1 MGGNANETSTP
12 TTEVSTSSDVE
23 ATGPLSI
30 LPICVSLIAVVA
42 LAIAA
47 CVFYRKR
54 QRQQA
59 QQLARQL
66 RLTERRIHAVGNLT
80 VKKEKELA
88 AKRSEY
94 YPPSDVRA
102 SASEPSVIR
111 PPHYFVNA
119 NNPGLN
125 ATRAKAVQT
134 SIVNASACSCEYGD
148 STYCSACKDS
158 VLDSHR
164 ADSKATMED
173 RDMSAGSLAVELAT
187 VPSVSSL
194 TAVHTASKPPELRR
208 TRSEFSQTSHTQNK
222 TPQAVDYGSATSTPS
237 REDATTASIRAWMAG
252 SSSAK
257 PSTSASRPFPHSPLY
272 PVQPSPCPL
281 SGPQLAMSP
290 ADTTCTASEPE
301 GRPNTPVSQSATS
314 EEEGDAEQRAME
326 YTSDDALSE
335 KWV

>member
-1 MGGNANETSTP
+1 MGGNANETSSP
-12 TTEVSTSSDVE
+12 ATEVSTSGDAE

-66 RLTERRIHAVGNLT
+66 RVTERRIDAVGNLT

-88 AKRSEY
+88 ARRSEY

-111 PPHYFVNA
+111 PPPHYFVHA
-119 NNPGLN
+119 NKPGLN

-134 SIVNASACSCEYGD
+134 SIVNASACSCEYGA

-158 VLDSHR
+158 VLESHQ
-164 ADSKATMED
+164 ADSKAAMEE

-194 TAVHTASKPPELRR
+194 TTVHTASKPPELRR
-208 TRSEFSQTSHTQNK
+208 TRSEFSQTSHSQNK
-222 TPQAVDYGSATSTPS
+222 TLVGYGSATSTPS
-237 REDATTASIRAWMAG
+237 REDATTTTIRAWMAG

-257 PSTSASRPFPHSPLY
+257 PSTTSFLHSPLY
-272 PVQPSPCPL
+272 PAQPSHPPL

-290 ADTTCTASEPE
+290 TNTTCTTATEPE
-301 GRPNTPVSQSATS
+301 GRPNTPVSRSPTS
-314 EEEGDAEQRAME
+314 EEGRDMEQQAME

>member
-12 TTEVSTSSDVE
+12 TAEVSTSSDVE

-88 AKRSEY
+88 ARRSEY

-119 NNPGLN
+119 GLN
-125 ATRAKAVQT
+125 AIRAKAVQT

-164 ADSKATMED
+164 ADSKATMEE

-208 TRSEFSQTSHTQNK
+208 TRSEFSQTSHSQNK
-222 TPQAVDYGSATSTPS
+222 TLQAVGYGSATSTPS

-252 SSSAK
+252 SCSAK

-272 PVQPSPCPL
+272 PVQPSHHPP

-290 ADTTCTASEPE
+290 TNTTCTASEPE
-301 GRPNTPVSQSATS
+301 GRPNTPVSRSATS
-314 EEEGDAEQRAME
+314 EEEGDAEQQAME